1 MNKLQEL
8 HKNIQSMS
16 LEDLNK
22 NLAGTTIVNKII
34 NILGIS
40 LLLFTIYFPMPI
52 VIIGVCILIYILGHF
67 SVALDLI
74 SNMVSTQIELRKLD
88 K

>member
-22 NLAGTTIVNKII
+22 NLAGTTIVNKIT
-34 NILGIS
+34 NILGIL